1 MTKSRFFLTRLVQS
15 LITLLISAVVIF
27 LGIRALPGDPARAMA
42 GDEAGPAEIAA
53 IRADLGLDRPLV
65 EQFLIF
71 LKNVV
76 TLNLGESTRTGQ
88 EVTSMI
94 SQTLP
99 VTLWLA
105 LYAVF
110 LATVG
115 GIILGMIAERHRGRF
130 PEFLSNGIALLGL
143 SLPSFWLGLLGI
155 MLFAIT
161 LGWFPASGYV
171 PMGVNPLA
179 ALYHL
184 TMPAIVLATALAAVV
199 TRQTRASMIETM
211 GTDYVRFA
219 KAKGLSQPRVL
230 FKYGLRN
237 ALIALVT
244 ITGLQLGAL
253 LSGAVVT
260 EQIFVLPGIGSLTL
274 DAILARDFPVIQAVV
289 LVVTVLY
296 VVINLLVDILYTVI
310 NPRVRVSA

>member
-1 MTKSRFFLTRLVQS
+1 MNKTRFLLTRLVQS
-15 LITLLISAVVIF
+15 LTTLLISAVVIF

-42 GDEAGPAEIAA
+42 GDEAGPAEIEA
-53 IRADLGLDRPLV
+53 IRAELGLDRPLV

-76 TLNLGESTRTGQ
+76 TLDLGDSTRTGQ
-88 EVTSMI
+88 GVTTMI
-94 SQTLP
+94 AQTLP

-105 LYAVF
+105 LYAVMI
-110 LATVG
+110 ATVG
-115 GIILGMIAERHRGRF
+115 GIALGMIAERHRGRF
-130 PEFLSNGIALLGL
+130 PEMLSNGVGLLGL
-143 SLPSFWLGLLGI
+143 SIPPFWLGLLGI

-171 PMGVNPLA
+171 PMRADPLG

-184 TMPAIVLATALAAVV
+184 TMPAVVLGTALAAVV

-219 KAKGLSQPRVL
+219 QAKGLSRPRVL